1 MFRNAF
7 NRVWQTLVH
16 ALRQGT
22 SPKKLALTCALG
34 VALGIFPVYG
44 STTLLCFGVALVLRL
59 NVVVIQAVNYLL
71 TPVQLV
77 LLIPF
82 MQGGIW
88 LFGWPAIPLDLAI
101 LTTRIEKDAWL
112 LVRELGAVVGG
123 GVVVWMLVAAPLVFV
138 LFYGL
143 NWAIVKWQNRQGVG
157 DVNQQIV
164 K

>member
-1 MFRNAF
+1 
-7 NRVWQTLVH
+7 
-16 ALRQGT
+16 
-22 SPKKLALTCALG
+22 
-34 VALGIFPVYG
+34 
-44 STTLLCFGVALVLRL
+44 
-59 NVVVIQAVNYLL
+59 
-71 TPVQLV
+71 
-77 LLIPF
+77 
-82 MQGGIW
+82 
-88 LFGWPAIPLDLAI
+88 

>member
-7 NRVWQTLVH
+7 NRVWQTLMH

-22 SPKKLALTCALG
+22 SPKKLALTCAFG
-34 VALGIFPVYG
+34 VVLGIFPVYG

-88 LFGWPAIPLDLAI
+88 LFGWPAIPLDLAV
-101 LTTRIEKDAWL
+101 LTTRIETDAWL

-138 LFYGL
+138 LFHGL

-157 DVNQQIV
+157 DVLQ
-164 K
+164 